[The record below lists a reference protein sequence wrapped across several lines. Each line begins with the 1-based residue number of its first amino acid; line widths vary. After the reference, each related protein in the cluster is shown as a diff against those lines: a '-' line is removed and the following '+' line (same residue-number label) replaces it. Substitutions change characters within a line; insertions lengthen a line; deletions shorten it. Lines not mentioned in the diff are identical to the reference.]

1 MMTRRAPFALLV
13 FAAPLLAGCMPR
25 PDYHDLPTSSVI
37 SVQVTASTEVP
48 VANIL
53 APTPAD
59 RDAVQ
64 RALAGVTEGV
74 RVRLRLPA
82 DAKAAPDGEHLR
94 KSLAYLGI
102 PAGITAISPKPSE
115 GAGSVLAVFHLAAV
129 APDCAS
135 MVTHSETINQ
145 NGRPSIS
152 FGCATYT
159 NLAAMVAD
167 PADLESGRGLGP
179 TDGSSMDAAIE
190 RYQNDKVKALSKNT
204 ATSAAPSTS
213 N

>member
-13 FAAPLLAGCMPR
+13 LAVPLLAGCMPR

-37 SVQVTASTEVP
+37 NIKVLASTEVP

-53 APTPAD
+53 APTSAEH
-59 RDAVQ
+59 DAVQ
-64 RALAGVTEGV
+64 QALAGVTEGV
-74 RVRLRLPA
+74 RIRLRLPA
-82 DAKAAPDGEHLR
+82 DAKAIPDGTRLR
-94 KSLAYLGI
+94 KSLTYLGI
-102 PAGITAISPKPSE
+102 PAGITAVSETPSP
-115 GAGSVLAVFHLAAV
+115 GTGSVLAVFHLAAV

-135 MVTHSETINQ
+135 MVTPSETINQ
-145 NGRPSIS
+145 DGRPSIS

-179 TDGSSMDAAIE
+179 ADTSSMDAAID

-204 ATSAAPSTS
+204 TSSVAPATS